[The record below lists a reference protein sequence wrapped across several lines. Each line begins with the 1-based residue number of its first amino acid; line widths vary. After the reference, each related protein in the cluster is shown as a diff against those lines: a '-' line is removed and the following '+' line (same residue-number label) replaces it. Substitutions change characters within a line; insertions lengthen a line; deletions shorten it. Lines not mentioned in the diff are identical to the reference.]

1 MNRNKGF
8 TLVELM
14 IVVGL
19 ISILTV
25 LGTISYSNYSE
36 RSRDARR
43 RVDMQQIRAA
53 LELFRS
59 NNQFGSYPT
68 SLAVLETQ
76 RLLDVPTD
84 PLNIDYLYVPTRLDG
99 TGCDNSSIASQ
110 CLTYTLSIALED
122 GTNYV
127 VTPTSTD

>member
-8 TLVELM
+8 TLVELL

-25 LGTISYSNYSE
+25 LGTIGFTNYSQ

-43 RVDMQQIRAA
+43 RVDMQQIRSA

-59 NNQFGSYPT
+59 NNQFGAYPT

-76 RLLDVPTD
+76 NLLVVPND
-84 PLNIDYLYVPTRLDG
+84 PLNRVYVYRPTTIAG
-99 TGCDNSSIASQ
+99 GNCNNSSIATQ
-110 CLTYTLSIALED
+110 CLTYTLSITLED
-122 GTNYV
+122 GTSYV